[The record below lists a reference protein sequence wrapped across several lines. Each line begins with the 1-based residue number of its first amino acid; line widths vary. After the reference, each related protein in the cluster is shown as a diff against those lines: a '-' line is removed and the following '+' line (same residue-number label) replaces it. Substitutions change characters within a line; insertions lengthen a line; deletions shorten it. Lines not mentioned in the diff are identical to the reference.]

1 MPTSRGK
8 GRQSIPV
15 IEETSEE
22 RLPVNT
28 RFPPRSAVTP
38 TVQILSNVDETTKK
52 ISIKR
57 PSLELV
63 DSQSFNRGEKGQS
76 KGSRVLENEFA
87 KANDVKTSENPT
99 IVPSVTEIVG
109 SHNVGTNDVT
119 TAATAP
125 SSAAG
130 QAGGAGAAAVVAAAS
145 TSDNEETTT
154 QIMDKV
160 ALDLYAHLVNE
171 NSNIDSSTG
180 AALYDESSTY
190 DSLVNQSTAALN
202 NQIITNFDIFIF
214 FLFFFF
220 STYSHMNS
228 SQRRKILRQ
237 LKRQQPQQLKLQQQL
252 AQPQQP
258 KRHSLMDVVHH
269 SVQV

>member
-87 KANDVKTSENPT
+87 KANDLKTNENPT
-99 IVPSVTEIVG
+99 IVPSVTEIAG
-109 SHNVGTNDVT
+109 SQNVATQNDVT
-119 TAATAP
+119 TAATAQ
-125 SSAAG
+125 SSAAL
-130 QAGGAGAAAVVAAAS
+130 QAGGVGAASAATNIALAS
-145 TSDNEETTT
+145 TSDNEESTT

-180 AALYDESSTY
+180 AALYDESSTF

-202 NQIITNFDIFIF
+202 NPNPIEYCKFL
-214 FLFFFF
+214 FLFFYFCFCFCFCFPFF
-220 STYSHMNS
+220 MSWGGGHE
-228 SQRRKILRQ
+228 
-237 LKRQQPQQLKLQQQL
+237 
-252 AQPQQP
+252 
-258 KRHSLMDVVHH
+258 
-269 SVQV
+269 

>member
-76 KGSRVLENEFA
+76 KGSRVLESEFA
-87 KANDVKTSENPT
+87 KANDVKTNENPT
-99 IVPSVTEIVG
+99 IVPSIAEIAG
-109 SHNVGTNDVT
+109 SQNVAGTQNDQT

-125 SSAAG
+125 SSAAV
-130 QAGGAGAAAVVAAAS
+130 QAGGTAAANAAVAS
-145 TSDNEETTT
+145 TSDSEESTT

-180 AALYDESSTY
+180 AALYDESSTF
-190 DSLVNQSTAALN
+190 DSLVNQWTAALN
-202 NQIITNFDIFIF
+202 NPKRIGYCK
-214 FLFFFF
+214 FLFLFLF
-220 STYSHMNS
+220 SILHPSPLSHLPSPTCIVNN
-228 SQRRKILRQ
+228 
-237 LKRQQPQQLKLQQQL
+237 
-252 AQPQQP
+252 
-258 KRHSLMDVVHH
+258 H
-269 SVQV
+269 

>member
-87 KANDVKTSENPT
+87 KANDVKTNENPT
-99 IVPSVTEIVG
+99 IVPSVTEIAG
-109 SHNVGTNDVT
+109 LQNVGTNDVT

-125 SSAAG
+125 SSALG
-130 QAGGAGAAAVVAAAS
+130 QAGGTGAAVAVAS

-180 AALYDESSTY
+180 AALYDESSTF

-202 NQIITNFDIFIF
+202 NQIVSNFVNFIFIF
-214 FLFFFF
+214 HFTATL
-220 STYSHMNS
+220 NS
-228 SQRRKILRQ
+228 
-237 LKRQQPQQLKLQQQL
+237 
-252 AQPQQP
+252 
-258 KRHSLMDVVHH
+258 
-269 SVQV
+269 

>member
-38 TVQILSNVDETTKK
+38 TVQVLSHVDETTKK

-87 KANDVKTSENPT
+87 KANDVKTNENPT
-99 IVPSVTEIVG
+99 IIPSVTELVSQSAG
-109 SHNVGTNDVT
+109 SNDVT
-119 TAATAP
+119 TAASD
-125 SSAAG
+125 SS
-130 QAGGAGAAAVVAAAS
+130 
-145 TSDNEETTT
+145 EESTT

-171 NSNIDSSTG
+171 NSNIDLSTG
-180 AALYDESSTY
+180 VTLFEESSTAS
-190 DSLVNQSTAALN
+190 DSLVKFRNDAMENALPKQTSTPNA
-202 NQIITNFDIFIF
+202 
-214 FLFFFF
+214 
-220 STYSHMNS
+220 Y
-228 SQRRKILRQ
+228 
-237 LKRQQPQQLKLQQQL
+237 
-252 AQPQQP
+252 
-258 KRHSLMDVVHH
+258 
-269 SVQV
+269 

>member
-87 KANDVKTSENPT
+87 KANDVKTNAENPN
-99 IVPSVTEIVG
+99 IVPIVSQVSEIA
-109 SHNVGTNDVT
+109 NDIT

-125 SSAAG
+125 VLAAQSATAP
-130 QAGGAGAAAVVAAAS
+130 VHAAAS
-145 TSDNEETTT
+145 TNDNEETTT

-180 AALYDESSTY
+180 TALYDESSTF

-202 NQIITNFDIFIF
+202 MNQIAMA
-214 FLFFFF
+214 
-220 STYSHMNS
+220 Y
-228 SQRRKILRQ
+228 
-237 LKRQQPQQLKLQQQL
+237 
-252 AQPQQP
+252 
-258 KRHSLMDVVHH
+258 
-269 SVQV
+269 

>member
-87 KANDVKTSENPT
+87 KANDVKTNAENPN
-99 IVPSVTEIVG
+99 IVPIVSQVSEIA
-109 SHNVGTNDVT
+109 NDIT

-125 SSAAG
+125 VLAAQSATAP
-130 QAGGAGAAAVVAAAS
+130 VHVAAS

-180 AALYDESSTY
+180 TALYDESSTF

-202 NQIITNFDIFIF
+202 MNQIAMA
-214 FLFFFF
+214 
-220 STYSHMNS
+220 Y
-228 SQRRKILRQ
+228 
-237 LKRQQPQQLKLQQQL
+237 
-252 AQPQQP
+252 
-258 KRHSLMDVVHH
+258 
-269 SVQV
+269 